1 MFNSSVMSLAA
12 VGAAISVGVPVL
24 AQDGQTGA
32 GAPEKAVDAP
42 AAKQSDG
49 VLPLPEYGGDVW
61 TRPFLLD
68 GWGDTRTG
76 LAEQGL
82 QIDIDFVQTLQSVV
96 DGGRDTGTRY
106 GGSLDYVMTLDL
118 MKMGLVP
125 GAFVKF
131 RAESRYGEFVNDI
144 AGPILPV
151 SIDGYFPLTDEPDE
165 NIPFT
170 ITDLAYFQYFSKEF
184 AVFAG
189 KFDTLDGDPNEFA
202 SGRGNTQ
209 FQNAS
214 FVFNP
219 AITGL
224 VPYSTLGWG
233 VIWQPDANLTI
244 SSSMYNTADSST
256 TTGFDD
262 FGDGWTWSTEINFQY
277 SLSELPGGQNVGFV
291 YAWDNEF
298 IDLNGRFFFEPG
310 EGLIAPTT
318 DDATALY
325 WSMWQYLYTEE
336 EASGPLNLTN
346 GTPDLQ
352 GVGVFARAGLADDDV
367 LPFSW
372 TFSVGLGGRGI
383 IPDRDN
389 DTFGIGYAY
398 ADMDSGRLLDALN
411 VQSSTQSL
419 EGFYS
424 IAITP
429 ATLLSFDVQYLDAAP
444 GNVDS
449 SLVLGARLYVR
460 F

>member
-1 MFNSSVMSLAA
+1 MFHSCVLALTA
-12 VGAAISVGVPVL
+12 VGAAVSLTAPVL
-24 AQDGQTGA
+24 AQDGQAGA
-32 GAPEKAVDAP
+32 GAKPAEAP
-42 AAKQSDG
+42 ATEAKQADG
-49 VLPLPEYGGDVW
+49 LLPLPEYNGDIW
-61 TRPFLLD
+61 TRDFLLD
-68 GWGDTRTG
+68 GWGGARTG
-76 LAEQGL
+76 WADQGV
-82 QIDIDFVQTLQSVV
+82 QVDVDFVQTLQSVV

-106 GGSLDYVMTLDL
+106 GGSLDYIVMFDL
-118 MKMGLVP
+118 MRMGLVP

-151 SIDGYFPLTDEPDE
+151 SLDGYFPLTDEPDE

-170 ITDLAYFQYFSKEF
+170 ITDLTYYQYLSKEF

-233 VIWQPDANLTI
+233 LIWQPNADLTI

-262 FGDGWTWSTEINFQY
+262 FGDGWTWSTEIDLQY
-277 SLSELPGGQNVGFV
+277 SLGELPGGQNLGFV

-298 IDLNGRFFFEPG
+298 LDLSGRFIFTPG
-310 EGLIAPTT
+310 EGLVAPTT
-318 DDATALY
+318 DNATAVY
-325 WSMWQYLYTEE
+325 WSMWQYLSTEE
-336 EASGPLNLTN
+336 KANGPLNLTN

-352 GVGVFARAGLADDDV
+352 GVGVFSRVGLADDDV

-383 IPDRDN
+383 IPDRDY

-398 ADMDSGRLLDALN
+398 ANMESTRLTDALN
-411 VQSSTQSL
+411 VESSAQAF
-419 EGFYS
+419 EGYYS

-429 ATLLSFDVQYLDAAP
+429 AALLSFDVQYLDAAS

-449 SLVLGARLYVR
+449 SLVLGARLYLR